1 MEMAVSGAGDSAEH
15 SFLSIPV
22 SPTVFEAANEAVEI
36 NGLLPMF
43 AELAVALLTVADWF
57 GGSEEKKS
65 TDGDCSC
72 RSLLANVVFVLSAGD
87 NCSLPSPTAIGA
99 NCGTLRTIRK
109 GGGFGGSMGTADA
122 EEITEDCCC

>member
-43 AELAVALLTVADWF
+43 AELAVALLTVSDWF
-57 GGSEEKKS
+57 GGAEEKKS

-87 NCSLPSPTAIGA
+87 SCPPTAIGA

-109 GGGFGGSMGTADA
+109 GGGLGGAIGTADA
-122 EEITEDCCC
+122 EEITED